1 VEFFNLLRRE
11 ADFSFATYLAMAIAL
26 ALSDVLIL
34 WTINHVVW
42 VHDVQAIPEQFMLL
56 FVVLVAIRQL
66 SQFHV
71 LRVGGDQIM
80 RIIHRVRTRVIE
92 KYRRVD
98 MKSTE
103 LTDQSSFLVN
113 TIGNVSTIGYLS
125 LFVAVLL
132 KDILQI
138 VFITIYIY
146 YLSPTQF
153 LLVAVMMIII
163 AMKYYEAA
171 RRIDAR
177 MQDMQASDKRF
188 MDVAS
193 DLMNGFKEVK
203 MNRQRSDALN
213 ADIVRVSL
221 QNFGANTALRT
232 NVLRNYSSSEVI
244 LFAFLGLLIFI
255 EPRITHTA
263 NAVVIQVAVAVTFMI
278 GTVREAVGTS
288 TEFTIL
294 GRISDALTSM
304 ETEIDR
310 LHRDEGERPPAPWT
324 EPFRSLS
331 LHDLVYDNIDVL
343 AKTRFSIGPANMEL
357 KAGEIAFL
365 TGSNGSGKSTLLR
378 VLCGLYGAH
387 AGEYR
392 VNDQLLTQDELARLR
407 SLFSVVFADYYL
419 FPKLHG
425 APPDAAERAERLI
438 EELGLTGKTEL
449 KNGSFSTLHLS
460 SGQRTRI
467 ALICALLEDRPIY
480 VFDEWAADQDPVFRE
495 RFYKKILPDLRA
507 AGKLVIAVTHDE
519 AYFGCCDR
527 LFEVRGGV
535 PHEKPVALVPA

>member
-1 VEFFNLLRRE
+1 VEFLNLLRRE
-11 ADFSFATYLAMAIAL
+11 SGASFAMYLAMAVTLAL
-26 ALSDVLIL
+26 ADVLIL

-42 VHDVQAIPEQFMLL
+42 AHDVYAIPEKFIAI
-56 FVVLVAIRQL
+56 FVILVAIRQF
-66 SQFHV
+66 SQLHV
-71 LRVGGDQIM
+71 LRVGGDEIM
-80 RIIHRVRTRVIE
+80 RIIHKVRTRVIE

-103 LTDQSSFLVN
+103 LTDQSTFLIN

-125 LFVAVLL
+125 LFVAILFKDVLQL
-132 KDILQI
+132 LF
-138 VFITIYIY
+138 VMVYIY

-153 LLVAVMMIII
+153 LLVAAMMVVI
-163 AMKYYEAA
+163 AMKFWESALK
-171 RRIDAR
+171 IDAR

-188 MDVAS
+188 MDVAG
-193 DLMNGFKEVK
+193 DLMNGFKEIK

-213 ADIVRVSL
+213 LEIGQVSL
-221 QNFGANTALRT
+221 QNYGANSALRG
-232 NVLRNYSSSEVI
+232 NVLRNYSSSEII

-255 EPRITHTA
+255 EPRVTHTA
-263 NAVVIQVAVAVTFMI
+263 NSVVIQVAVAVTFMI

-288 TEFTIL
+288 TEFMIL
-294 GRISDALTSM
+294 GRISTALTDM
-304 ETEIDR
+304 EGQIDR
-310 LHRDEGERPPAPWT
+310 LHRDEGERPPSPWG

-331 LHDLVYDNIDVL
+331 AHELIYDNIDVL
-343 AKTRFSIGPANMEL
+343 SKSRFTIGPANLEL

-378 VLCGLYGAH
+378 VLCGLYGAQ

-392 VNDQLLTQDELARLR
+392 INGQALTQDELARLR

-425 APPDAAERAERLI
+425 VPADAALRAERLI
-438 EELGLTGKTEL
+438 EELGLAGKTEL
-449 KNGSFSTLHLS
+449 KDGAFTTLHLS

-467 ALICALLEDRPIY
+467 ALIAALLEDRPIY

-495 RFYKKILPDLRA
+495 RFYKKILPDLRD
-507 AGKLVIAVTHDE
+507 AGKLVIAVTHDQ
-519 AYFGCCDR
+519 AYFDCCDR
-527 LFEVRGGV
+527 LFEVRSGV
-535 PHEKPVALVPA
+535 PREIPVAVPA